1 MAGLVRCVQSS
12 LAIDDEAKDRLAL
25 LSQGANHEGRMKR
38 LDVSCAIMLGGLAW
52 FVASESL
59 DVRARA
65 EARHRESSGGSVV
78 ASPTASAADLTPR
91 VTRSAPGSADV
102 RERIDLAGP
111 STYLGEV
118 LAAHDS
124 SLARWADRRGRPLR
138 VWIQPYSVVR
148 DWSPAFLPLVR
159 DAFIEW
165 TDGGAPLN
173 FSFALDS
180 ASADVHV
187 MWVDRFAEPISGKT
201 LWTHDERWHILD
213 ATVMIAVHH
222 RGGEI
227 LDRDAIQAI
236 SLHEVGHLIGLD
248 HTSDTTS
255 VMAPRVRVKDLSP
268 ADRAT
273 AQLLYAL
280 PAGPIRPSR

>member
-1 MAGLVRCVQSS
+1 
-12 LAIDDEAKDRLAL
+12 
-25 LSQGANHEGRMKR
+25 MKR

-52 FVASESL
+52 FVTSESL

-65 EARHRESSGGSVV
+65 QARHRESSGGSVV
-78 ASPTASAADLTPR
+78 ASPTTSSASEMIRR
-91 VTRSAPGSADV
+91 VTRGAPRGTDV
-102 RERIDLAGP
+102 RERIDLAG
-111 STYLGEV
+111 SGTYLGEV
-118 LAAHDS
+118 LSAHDS
-124 SLARWADRRGRPLR
+124 SLARWADRRGQPLR

-148 DWSPAFLPLVR
+148 DWSAGFLPLVR

-173 FSFALDS
+173 FSFVLDS
-180 ASADVHV
+180 SSADIHV

-222 RGGEI
+222 RGGEA

-255 VMAPRVRVKDLSP
+255 VMAPRVRVKDLSA

-280 PAGPIRPSR
+280 PAGPVHTGK